1 MMSVKLVWDYT
12 YYWGVFA
19 LLFFTDAI
27 GDIETMRK
35 ITPDLMKTQML
46 NQRMQKLLS
55 ERAKKR
61 LVLPAKGVFMDQ
73 FLVPC
78 LGELND
84 ILKEP
89 NVDIAKTL
97 AKNIAIMEKVVPY
110 FEDMLSDNASMDI
123 NEEERA
129 ILGDYRLSVLA

>member
-1 MMSVKLVWDYT
+1 
-12 YYWGVFA
+12 
-19 LLFFTDAI
+19 
-27 GDIETMRK
+27 
-35 ITPDLMKTQML
+35 
-46 NQRMQKLLS
+46 
-55 ERAKKR
+55 
-61 LVLPAKGVFMDQ
+61 MDQ

-110 FEDMLSDNASMDI
+110 FEDMLSDNASPHIDD
-123 NEEERA
+123 EERA
-129 ILGDYRLSVLA
+129 ILGDYRSCVLA